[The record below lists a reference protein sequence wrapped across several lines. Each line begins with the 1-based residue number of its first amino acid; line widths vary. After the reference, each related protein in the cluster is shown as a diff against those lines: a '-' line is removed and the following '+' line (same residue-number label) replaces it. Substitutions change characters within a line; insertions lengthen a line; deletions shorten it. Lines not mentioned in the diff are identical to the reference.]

1 MILKIHVSDFAKQ
14 FLRSG
19 LDENNTIGSM
29 FNGKIKS
36 IVDNNLYL
44 LTTYITK
51 KLINYVQD
59 NQDEDIF
66 KCTRNN

>member
-1 MILKIHVSDFAKQ
+1 MEVKFETYVFNDLKIYVSDFAKQ

-44 LTTYITK
+44 LTSLYYK
-51 KLINYVQD
+51 KIN
-59 NQDEDIF
+59 
-66 KCTRNN
+66 